1 MQRDGERAGLEAPFR
16 SGAQIALR
24 LPQAGPRGPLE
35 PFQGIITSGGVNP
48 SDTDKYFTLDNKHGP
63 TNRASRASTILNLG
77 IVLDADFPDVI
88 RWRGEIHVTY
98 TRRSCVGK
106 VTLRSPPQLRGTRDH
121 RAWQNDHLDHG
132 RTATGRTF

>member
-1 MQRDGERAGLEAPFR
+1 MASERAGSTIPLW
-16 SGAQIALR
+16 R
-24 LPQAGPRGPLE
+24 LPQAGPR
-35 PFQGIITSGGVNP
+35 
-48 SDTDKYFTLDNKHGP
+48 
-63 TNRASRASTILNLG
+63 ASTILNLDA
-77 IVLDADFPDVI
+77 VLDADFPDVI

-98 TRRSCVGK
+98 TYRSCVGK